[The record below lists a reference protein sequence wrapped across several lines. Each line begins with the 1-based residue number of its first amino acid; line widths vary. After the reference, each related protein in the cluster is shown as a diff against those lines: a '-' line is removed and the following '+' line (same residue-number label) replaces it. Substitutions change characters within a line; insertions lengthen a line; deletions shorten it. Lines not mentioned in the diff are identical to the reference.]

1 MCDKLLRRRRVDVG
15 VGFTHPRNRSERRCP
30 ERWRRACLIETSLP
44 LEGASLQVARRG
56 KPGKANQDTSEQASD
71 EQSHAI
77 PLPGDGAA
85 FLLQCHFAL
94 VAYLSRKSIKRPLS
108 WRDGGAH
115 RSHKFDSTRWRG
127 QSHDRLSDH

>member
-1 MCDKLLRRRRVDVG
+1 MFDKLLRRRRVG
-15 VGFTHPRNRSERRCP
+15 VGLGLAHLRNRSEHRYP
-30 ERWRRACLIETSLP
+30 GRWRRACLIETPVP

-56 KPGKANQDTSEQASD
+56 KPGKANQDTSEQASN

-108 WRDGGAH
+108 WRACGAH
-115 RSHKFDSTRWRG
+115 RSHKFDITRLARAK
-127 QSHDRLSDH
+127 